1 LKGSFAS
8 NSQTNL
14 TIVAT
19 KPQKSTYEAQPLA
32 YQTFKKE
39 SRDNIENQEI
49 RDWKDFKE
57 K

>member
-1 LKGSFAS
+1 
-8 NSQTNL
+8 L